1 MGGTTKIVVLKAR
14 EFIYTLIFIVLIIL
28 LICVLIWMFN
38 SEQSNQGSASAVYNP
53 GVYYSNI
60 TIGNEPLNLAITV
73 DENAITHVD
82 LHNTSES
89 ITTMYPLIDTAI
101 EEINAQLDSIQN
113 IDDMVFSGD
122 NQYTAIVIKQ
132 AMRVAIEKAMIQ

>member
-14 EFIYTLIFIVLIIL
+14 EFIYTLIFIALIIL
-28 LICVLIWMFN
+28 LICVLIWMFA
-38 SEQSNQGSASAVYNP
+38 SEQNTDTASNAIYHP
-53 GVYYSNI
+53 GVYYANI
-60 TIGNEPLNLAITV
+60 SIGNEPLNLEVTV
-73 DENAITHVD
+73 DETAITHVG

-101 EEINAQLDSIQN
+101 EEINAQLGSIQN
-113 IDDMVFSGD
+113 IDDMVFSGE
-122 NQYTAIVIKQ
+122 NQYTSIVIKQ